1 MEHTNFQD
9 KIRLLAESED
19 LIGLGRDASELRQE
33 FEDFMMEAER
43 VEQVKRLE
51 ASEKGES
58 YEEVDYR
65 PEKEAFF
72 EAYKSFQ
79 EKRKKQV
86 ELKSALENENL
97 KQKKALI
104 DRLKD
109 VIENEE
115 KIGTAFNS
123 YKEIHENWKKV
134 GDIPRDKREAVQK
147 EYSRLLEIFFYNI
160 KIYKELKDHDY
171 KRNQQLKE
179 AIIFKLKQLRT
190 ANLPVREAEA
200 TLRSLQDEWEE
211 IGPVQNEE
219 WESLKNAYW
228 ETVRAVYDKF
238 NEHYEQQRAV
248 LKENIDAKKALIE
261 KLALLVQEIEHV
273 STAKDWDH
281 KTKEVLALQEAWKKI
296 GFGSRKENELVY
308 QEFRKHCD
316 VFFQAKKE
324 FSKDIESKFKDVAD
338 KKRKLIEEA
347 KSLCDSTDWKNTSEK
362 LINLQKRWKE
372 SGNAGHRFENKLW
385 TEFRGACNV
394 FFEAKEAHFRVQD
407 EANVA
412 NLTAKNELIS
422 QIQAWEVPTNKQEAI
437 TGLRNFQQA
446 FNDLGQVPMKEKNSV
461 YQQFKKAID
470 EKYAALK
477 LEGQEKESILFKA
490 KLDNLQGSPDRLKL
504 LQIEKNEIR
513 KQIDVLSKEIM
524 QLENNLGF
532 FAKSKGADALRADV
546 EKKVKHAQERIL
558 NFKMKLKLIP
568 NE

>member
-1 MEHTNFQD
+1 MELANFQE
-9 KIRLLAESED
+9 KIQSLEASED

-33 FEDFMMEAER
+33 FEDFMIEAER

-51 ASEKGES
+51 AADQGLTYDEF
-58 YEEVDYR
+58 DYS
-65 PEKEAFF
+65 PVKEAFF
-72 EAYKSFQ
+72 DVYKSFQ

-86 ELKSALENENL
+86 ELKTALENENL
-97 KQKKALI
+97 KQKKALVE
-104 DRLKD
+104 RLKD

-115 KIGTAFNS
+115 KIGTAFNA

-134 GDIPRDKREAVQK
+134 GDIPRDKREALQK

-179 AIIFKLKQLRT
+179 ALLFKLKQLRS

-200 TLRSLQDEWEE
+200 SLRSLQDEWEE

-228 ETVRAVYDKF
+228 ETVRGVYEKF
-238 NEHYEQQRAV
+238 NEHYEQQRVV

-261 KLALLVQEIEHV
+261 KLIAVNETLVNV
-273 STAKDWDH
+273 PSAKEWEQ
-281 KTKEVLALQEAWKKI
+281 KTKDVLGLQEAWKKI

-347 KSLCDSTDWKNTSEK
+347 KALSNSQEWKSTSEK
-362 LINLQKRWKE
+362 LIQLQKRWKE
-372 SGNAGHRFENKLW
+372 SGNAGQRFENKLW

-394 FFEAKEAHFRVQD
+394 FFEAKETHFKGQD
-407 EANVA
+407 EANTL

-422 QIQAWEVPTNKQEAI
+422 EVQNWEVPSDKQAAIAALRAFQNK
-437 TGLRNFQQA
+437 
-446 FNDLGQVPMKEKNSV
+446 FNELGQVPIKDKNSV
-461 YQQFKKAID
+461 YQNFKKVID
-470 EKYAALK
+470 DKYAALK
-477 LEGQEKESILFKA
+477 LEGQEKENILFKA
-490 KLDNLQGSPDRLKL
+490 KLDNLESSPDRARLF
-504 LQIEKNEIR
+504 QGEKNEIR
-513 KQIDVLSKEIM
+513 KQIDILTKEIM
-524 QLENNLGF
+524 LLENNLGF
-532 FAKSKGADALRADV
+532 FAKSKGADALKADV
-546 EKKVKHAQERIL
+546 DKKVKHAQERIQQL
-558 NFKMKLKLIP
+558 KQKLKLIP

>member
-1 MEHTNFQD
+1 MELTNFQE
-9 KIRLLAESED
+9 KIQVLEASED

-33 FEDFMMEAER
+33 FEDFIIEAER

-51 ASEKGES
+51 AADQGTS
-58 YEEVDYR
+58 YEEFDYA
-65 PEKEAFF
+65 PMKEAFF
-72 EAYKSFQ
+72 DTYKAFQ

-86 ELKSALENENL
+86 ELKSALENENF
-97 KQKKALI
+97 KQKKVLVE
-104 DRLKD
+104 RLKD

-115 KIGTAFNS
+115 KIGTAFNA

-134 GDIPRDKREAVQK
+134 GDIPRDKREALQK

-160 KIYKELKDHDY
+160 KIYKELKEHDY

-179 AIIFKLKQLRT
+179 ALLFKLKQLRT

-200 TLRSLQDEWEE
+200 SLRSIQDEWEE

-228 ETVRAVYDKF
+228 ETVRAVYEKF
-238 NEHYEQQRAV
+238 NEHYEQQRVV

-261 KLALLVQEIEHV
+261 SLVAVNETLASI
-273 STAKDWDH
+273 SSAKEWEQ
-281 KTKEVLALQEAWKKI
+281 KTKDVLGLQEAWKKI

-338 KKRKLIEEA
+338 NKRKLIEEA
-347 KSLCDSTDWKNTSEK
+347 KALSHSQDWKGTSEK
-362 LINLQKRWKE
+362 LIQLQKQWKE

-394 FFEAKEAHFRVQD
+394 FFEAKEAHFKVQD
-407 EANVA
+407 DANA
-412 NLTAKNELIS
+412 SNLTAKNDLIS
-422 QIQAWEVPTNKQEAI
+422 EVQNWIVPTEKQEAI
-437 TGLRNFQQA
+437 AALRAFQNR
-446 FNDLGQVPMKEKNSV
+446 FNELGQVPMKEKNNV
-461 YQQFKKAID
+461 YQNFKKAID

-477 LEGQEKESILFKA
+477 LEGQEKENIFFKA
-490 KLDNLQGSPDRLKL
+490 KLDNLESSPDRARL
-504 LQIEKNEIR
+504 LQGEKNEIR
-513 KQIDVLSKEIM
+513 KQIEILTKEIM
-524 QLENNLGF
+524 LLENNLGF

-546 EKKVKHAQERIL
+546 DKKVKHAQERIQQL
-558 NFKMKLKLIP
+558 KQKLKLIP

>member
-1 MEHTNFQD
+1 MELINFQE
-9 KIRLLAESED
+9 KIRTLASAED
-19 LIGLGRDASELRQE
+19 LIGLGREASELRQE
-33 FEDFMMEAER
+33 FEDFMIEVER

-51 ASEKGES
+51 ASEKGEH
-58 YEEVDYR
+58 YEEVDFR

-97 KQKKALI
+97 RQKKALI

-115 KIGTAFNS
+115 KIGTAFNA

-179 AIIFKLKQLRT
+179 ALIFKLKQLRT

-200 TLRSLQDEWEE
+200 SLRALQDEWEE

-248 LKENIDAKKALIE
+248 LKENIDAKKAIIQQL
-261 KLALLVQEIEHV
+261 
-273 STAKDWDH
+273 STLNQGIDQVTSAKEWDQ
-281 KTKEVLALQEAWKKI
+281 KTKEVLSFQEAWKKI

-308 QEFRKHCD
+308 QDFRKQCD
-316 VFFQAKKE
+316 IFFQAKKE
-324 FSKDIESKFKDVAD
+324 FSKDIESKFKEVAD
-338 KKRKLIEEA
+338 RKRKLIEEA
-347 KSLCDSTDWKNTSEK
+347 KALSDSKDWKNTSEK
-362 LINLQKRWKE
+362 LIHLQKKWKE
-372 SGNAGHRFENKLW
+372 AGNAGHRFENKLW

-394 FFEAKEAHFRVQD
+394 FFEAKEAHFKVQD
-407 EANVA
+407 EANAV
-412 NLTAKNELIS
+412 NLQSKNELIS
-422 QIQAWEVPTNKQEAI
+422 KVQEWEIPADKQEAI
-437 TGLRNFQQA
+437 AGLRSFQQA
-446 FNDLGQVPMKEKNSV
+446 FNELGQVPMKDKNSV
-461 YQQFKKAID
+461 YQNFKKAID

-477 LEGQEKESILFKA
+477 LDGQEKESILFKA
-490 KLDNLQGSPDRLKL
+490 KLDNLQSSPDRLKL
-504 LQIEKNEIR
+504 LQGEKNEIR
-513 KQIDVLSKEIM
+513 KQIEGLNKEIM

-532 FAKSKGADALRADV
+532 FAKSKGADALRAEVD
-546 EKKVKHAQERIL
+546 KKVKFAQERIQNL
-558 NFKMKLKLIP
+558 KLKLKMFP